1 METSPIKVRR
11 KSILFHIPIIL
22 VGLTI
27 LFILFSAAF
36 PEVISP
42 YSYKKQ
48 HPRDALHPPSSMYLL
63 GTDQFGRD
71 IFSRLIH
78 GTRVVVL
85 VGLGSVAL
93 AALVGVPLGMVA
105 GYYGGWLDAIIMR
118 ILDAVLAFPVIILG
132 LLIIASIGASTINLI
147 LTIAFA
153 FVPRFARLTR
163 GSVMDLKQR
172 EYVLA
177 SEVAGAQDTRLLF
190 LVMLPN
196 ILGPVVVQSTLGI
209 AIDILMEATFSYLG
223 LGIQPPT
230 PSWGNMLQHAQNYL
244 FQAPWFVL
252 ATGFTIFLA
261 VLVFNLAGDWLRERP
276 DPRLRSQ

>member
-11 KSILFHIPIIL
+11 KSILSHIPIIL
-22 VGLTI
+22 IGLMI

-48 HPRDALHPPSSMYLL
+48 HPRDALTGPSSTYIL

-93 AALVGVPLGMVA
+93 AALVGVPLGMAA
-105 GYYGGWLDAIIMR
+105 GYYGGWLDAVIMR

-132 LLIIASIGASTINLI
+132 LLIIASIGVSTTNLI
-147 LTIAFA
+147 FTIAFA
-153 FVPRFARLTR
+153 FVPRFGRLTR
-163 GSVMDLKQR
+163 GSVMDLKER

-177 SEVAGAQDTRLLF
+177 SEVAGAQDARLLF

-196 ILGPVVVQSTLGI
+196 ILGPVVVQATLAI
-209 AIDILMEATFSYLG
+209 AIAILMEATFSYLG

-230 PSWGNMLQHAQNYL
+230 PSWGNMLQHSQYYL

-261 VLVFNLAGDWLRERP
+261 VLVFNLAGDWLRERL